1 MPGSVYIPQG
11 DDHDRLLPSG
21 NYNRDF
27 TRPDR
32 NYNPINSLIPVPL
45 QPNKYVRP
53 LSPHRYLHGSSYP
66 ATQPTRPLY
75 RYKMTKLPIVAL
87 PYLLFSC
94 FTFITC
100 QIALFLPRQMNK
112 CPEERA
118 LNILQY
124 IQSNIHRSEKINT
137 PATN

>member
-32 NYNPINSLIPVPL
+32 NYNPINSLIPVPISAWFF
-45 QPNKYVRP
+45 
-53 LSPHRYLHGSSYP
+53 LSGFR
-66 ATQPTRPLY
+66 TQPTTLSIQNDNIHRSAGKP
-75 RYKMTKLPIVAL
+75 LPIVAL